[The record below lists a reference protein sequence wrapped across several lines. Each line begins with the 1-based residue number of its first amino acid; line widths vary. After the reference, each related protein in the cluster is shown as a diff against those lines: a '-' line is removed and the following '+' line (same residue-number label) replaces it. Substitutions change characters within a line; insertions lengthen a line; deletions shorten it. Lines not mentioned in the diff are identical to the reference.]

1 MRSLKFTKIDYM
13 KTRKQG
19 RLMIF
24 ILVIGLCFSRG
35 QNNGFLAGL
44 VYTVFIGSI
53 FINAVFADFTMH
65 NAGFLLLLPG
75 SAWHR
80 VCGRFFYGIGCEA
93 ALCTAYWLLGT
104 LVSGGRMLLLQSMPI
119 CLAVMLVGIAM
130 TDLQFMTFYLVGEMK
145 SQYAMALTRVAFPL
159 VFWIIGYSALN
170 IIGNEN
176 EAGIALMSAFNWVS
190 AHIVLCAILMFA
202 FVTAL
207 TLLSVWIS
215 AKVCSKRDYA

>member
-1 MRSLKFTKIDYM
+1 MRSLKFTKIDYL

-93 ALCTAYWLLGT
+93 ALCTAYWLLAT
-104 LVSGGRMLLLQSMPI
+104 LVSGGRILLLQSMPV
-119 CLAVMLVGIAM
+119 CLAVMLIGIAM
-130 TDLQFMTFYLVGEMK
+130 TDLQFLTFYLVGEMK

-159 VFWIIGYSALN
+159 LFWIVGYSVLN
-170 IIGNEN
+170 IIGEGS
-176 EAGIALMSAFNWVS
+176 EAEMALMSAFNWVS
-190 AHIVLCAILMFA
+190 DYMALCGMLMFG
-202 FVTAL
+202 FVAAL
-207 TLLSVWIS
+207 TLISVWIS
-215 AKVCSKRDYA
+215 AKVCSRRDYA

>member
-1 MRSLKFTKIDYM
+1 MRALKFTKIDYM

-24 ILVIGLCFSRG
+24 ILVIGLWFSRG

-93 ALCTAYWLLGT
+93 ALCTAYWLLAT
-104 LVSGGRMLLLQSMPI
+104 LVSGGRMLILQSMPV

-159 VFWIIGYSALN
+159 VFWIIGYSAFN

-190 AHIVLCAILMFA
+190 AHMVLCAILMFA